1 MQGTCSGF
9 MYDFAALAMVTPSST
24 NPLALLDH
32 CLDNLRLGTKTAAVE
47 AAVVIVPATFCS
59 LL

>member
-1 MQGTCSGF
+1 